1 MPDYVVLEY
10 SPCRAEYRINM
21 YNVFGQMNMPAPRT
35 DNYLSFNWNKKTN
48 KVSLTSSTKF
58 CTGFELEQNGQN
70 YGVVNGIPSG
80 STCKYE
86 DGKFTFGITY
96 AIDGVG
102 PLLNGEDTFTPAEQ

>member
-1 MPDYVVLEY
+1 M
-10 SPCRAEYRINM
+10 
-21 YNVFGQMNMPAPRT
+21 
-35 DNYLSFNWNKKTN
+35 
-48 KVSLTSSTKF
+48 SLTSSTKF